1 MSALVI
7 SLAKATMASVN
18 RRLDQGQENG
28 KDIRDIFEGHATEG
42 GHSSRC
48 WDRLLGVVL
57 IGDYIEM
64 DGFRRDFSVPEQNL
78 RV

>member
-1 MSALVI
+1 MSELVI
-7 SLAKATMASVN
+7 SLARAMWPQPTGDWI
-18 RRLDQGQENG
+18 RGQEKG

-48 WDRLLGVVL
+48 WGRLLGVVL